1 MTQIDKILKVCEQ
14 WVGYLE
20 KKSNKNLEDKTANAG
35 TNNFTIFGKKYDE
48 YMGSKLNGQAWC
60 AMFISVCFVE
70 AFGLSKAKELLCG
83 NLYAYCPYG
92 MKAFKD
98 KGQLHTTPKKGDI
111 VFFLKSGVAKHTGFV
126 YKVSGNKIYTIEG
139 NTSGAS
145 GVVANGGG
153 VCKKSYTVNS
163 NMRFGR
169 PKYTAETSTA
179 KKYSGTFPVL
189 PERGYYKNGDGIVTL
204 TNYPTQI
211 KRLQQL
217 LNWAIDAN
225 LEVDGEFGDK
235 TEAAVMV
242 FQKKYGLEVDG
253 EFGKESLAKAK
264 TIKK

>member
-1 MTQIDKILKVCEQ
+1 MEKILEVLESY
-14 WVGYLE
+14 VGYLE
-20 KKSNKNLEDKTANAG
+20 KKSNSSLESKTANAG
-35 TNNFTIFGKKYDE
+35 SNNYTIFAKLYKEYTGKNYQ
-48 YMGSKLNGQAWC
+48 GQAWC
-60 AMFISVCFVE
+60 AMFISVCFVL
-70 AFGLSKAKELLCG
+70 AVGLDKAKELLCG
-83 NLYAYCPYG
+83 KLYSYCPYG

-179 KKYSGTFPVL
+179 KKYSGTFPAL
-189 PERGYYKNGDGIVTL
+189 PERGYYKNGDGITTL

-217 LNWAIDAN
+217 LNWAIDAD
-225 LEVDGEFGDK
+225 LKVDGQFGDK
-235 TEAAVMV
+235 TEAAVRA
-242 FQKKYGLEVDG
+242 FQKAYGLKVDG
-253 EFGKESLAKAK
+253 QFGSKSLAKAK